1 MLLEKF
7 LKNGKNKT
15 MLISFLKD
23 NLREYGFIIFEA
35 LAGAGTLI
43 AKVAVQETRNG
54 SDAVVHA
61 DNVDILCLLMHHCK
75 DVLGEVFF
83 QTFKNSVIGCKQTL
97 LLFSRDDIFFS
108 RSVLFFSGS
117 VPFFNVQTSFEIL
130 RYLLGA

>member
-35 LAGAGTLI
+35 PAGAGTLI